1 MWYKLHMGRAY
12 PCVYCRISGVRRVP
26 AHSRP
31 SITYGR
37 AGLYCVCMSGDNH
50 ENKKVLPEL
59 SFSGPDPGAR
69 PAFIALQTAAHQTST
84 YHSIRP
90 VDPYINVHA
99 HTHTD
104 THTWL
109 ASKCSF
115 PSRVR
120 TCSPAFSPVPGL
132 SPKASFH
139 IQTGWFLTPALYTT
153 NLLEIIVVG
162 WIMSLPHTN
171 ILISRNCYF
180 LQQKGLCN
188 TWLKILRMGSSPELS
203 RWSLK
208 VITCVLKKWARDSPG
223 GPVVKIPCFHCR
235 GHRFSPWLGN

>member
-1 MWYKLHMGRAY
+1 MGRAY

-99 HTHTD
+99 HTHR
-104 THTWL
+104 HTYL
-109 ASKCSF
+109 TCIKMQLPL
-115 PSRVR
+115 PSQNL
-120 TCSPAFSPVPGL
+120 FS
-132 SPKASFH
+132 
-139 IQTGWFLTPALYTT
+139 
-153 NLLEIIVVG
+153 
-162 WIMSLPHTN
+162 SL
-171 ILISRNCYF
+171 F
-180 LQQKGLCN
+180 
-188 TWLKILRMGSSPELS
+188 SS
-203 RWSLK
+203 
-208 VITCVLKKWARDSPG
+208 ARPQ
-223 GPVVKIPCFHCR
+223 P
-235 GHRFSPWLGN
+235 